1 MPHDRTPPTT
11 PLEATRRAAGA
22 EAFVPRDSSAATDTQ
37 FDECSALFAE
47 LWLIGF
53 LATVGHILATN
64 ATAGVGKDLHALR
77 RNRLSADFANDGLL
91 PVAGCFVFAR
101 VADHQ
106 SDRLTLITCQLSS
119 IRVKQLANHLL
130 RRMRRPPQQ
139 TECSQSP
146 RDFDFATGGLPAAGI
161 TRQRYGEHDR
171 IGPVLVDLFD
181 RSKVVEVANHS
192 TAANINSS

>member
-1 MPHDRTPPTT
+1 MPHDRTPSATT
-11 PLEATRRAAGA
+11 LEATRRAAGA
-22 EAFVPRDSSAATDTQ
+22 EAFVPRDPSAATDTE
-37 FDECSALFAE
+37 FDECSALFAK

-64 ATAGVGKDLHALR
+64 ATACVGKDLDAFWR
-77 RNRLSADFANDGLL
+77 DRLSADFANDGLL

-101 VADHQ
+101 VADDQ
-106 SDRLTLITCQLSS
+106 SDRWALVARQL
-119 IRVKQLANHLL
+119 RDVGYEQLANHLL

-171 IGPVLVDLFD
+171 FSTYVSRPV
-181 RSKVVEVANHS
+181 
-192 TAANINSS
+192 